1 MKIIFIIISFMLV
14 YYYFINR
21 NKLDIFTLAFLCC
34 QFYFIP
40 GWFGFTTRVYD
51 DGTREFI
58 KCSNELY
65 CVFLLTIIFLFVF
78 TLVSDKRSKVLPVK
92 FGKNVD
98 FTLLTNICSFILI
111 IVLILFIFINGENVF
126 GKSKL
131 EYIDN
136 IGVIYQILRYLIPIV
151 FLFGVIN
158 KNTIAYIVSSLGI
171 IIDLYMSNRTVSL
184 ICIVTF
190 ILVYIYNN
198 KKNYI
203 YKYKKYLIIIP
214 IVCISFLVFERI
226 IEPIQKKDWIELNR
240 RIFNVETY
248 MDSIIV
254 SEPFVTQT
262 ILEEVIQNNYKV
274 KENTI
279 TNYFNEDRNTFND
292 NFQPDLFPNITKYKM
307 AENIWAEGYSNYG
320 FLGIIIISF
329 IYSFSI
335 YILNTCILKFKNSIY
350 IPYIYIVSA
359 NWIFFIHRGSVGNQ
373 ITRQKNILL
382 VFGSCLLLAYAFKII
397 RKRINSWKEY

>member
-51 DGTREFI
+51 DGTRDFI

-92 FGKNVD
+92 FSKNAD
-98 FTLLTNICSFILI
+98 FTLLINICSFILI

-158 KNTIAYIVSSLGI
+158 KNTVAYLVSSLGI
-171 IIDLYMSNRTVSL
+171 IIDLYMSNRTVLL
-184 ICIVTF
+184 ICKETF
-190 ILVYIYNN
+190 ILVYFYN
-198 KKNYI
+198 KK
-203 YKYKKYLIIIP
+203 
-214 IVCISFLVFERI
+214 
-226 IEPIQKKDWIELNR
+226 
-240 RIFNVETY
+240 
-248 MDSIIV
+248 
-254 SEPFVTQT
+254 
-262 ILEEVIQNNYKV
+262 
-274 KENTI
+274 
-279 TNYFNEDRNTFND
+279 
-292 NFQPDLFPNITKYKM
+292 
-307 AENIWAEGYSNYG
+307 
-320 FLGIIIISF
+320 
-329 IYSFSI
+329 
-335 YILNTCILKFKNSIY
+335 KN
-350 IPYIYIVSA
+350 
-359 NWIFFIHRGSVGNQ
+359 
-373 ITRQKNILL
+373 
-382 VFGSCLLLAYAFKII
+382 
-397 RKRINSWKEY
+397 